1 MKVIRKPVVLGKLP
15 SPNPP
20 KDITVPP
27 LGVPLKTCSVF
38 QLTPIDGSPQSSPNP
53 GGDMWIE
60 YDGVVV
66 HVSGVPVGVGVGDT
80 VGVGLGLGRGL
91 APDIVKLDGVPVES

>member
-1 MKVIRKPVVLGKLP
+1 MGKFP

-20 KDITVPP
+20 KDNTVPP
-27 LGVPLKTCSVF
+27 FGVPLKICSVF

-53 GGDMWIE
+53 GGEMWIE

-66 HVSGVPVGVGVGDT
+66 HVSGVPVGVGVGEADGIG
-80 VGVGLGLGRGL
+80 VGVGNGLK
-91 APDIVKLDGVPVES
+91 PDMVKLEAALVAS